1 MSEEKK
7 KVNESGKKKIKD
19 KDIELISG
27 GGKALPHKSQE
38 GIKWIVRNGVKI
50 KARFMTKFGVQ
61 KGREF
66 YSELERYVII
76 INRNLF
82 VEEVKQ
88 YILST
93 YEIDCYDLDL

>member
-1 MSEEKK
+1 ME

-19 KDIELISG
+19 KDIEFISG
-27 GGKALPHKSQE
+27 GGKTLSHKSKE

-50 KARFMTKFGVQ
+50 KARFMAKFGVQ

-66 YSELERYVII
+66 YSELERYVI
-76 INRNLF
+76 NRNPF